1 MALKDKAAR
10 IDLSNIGIPPL
21 NKPAGQG
28 AKTAI
33 GLHADALFRDEKV
46 AEENASLKEQLKS
59 FEGAQPTRRLDPKL
73 VLPSRWANRV
83 EESFLAPDFM
93 SLKAEIE
100 SSGGNV
106 QPIKVRPIGADK
118 FEIIYGH
125 RRHRA
130 CLELGIE
137 VLATIESVEDAQLF
151 TEMDRENRERQALR
165 PYETG
170 LMYARALDQGLFASA
185 RKLSEAIS
193 ADLTY
198 VGRALKLARLPDD
211 VIRAFRSPLDLQ
223 FAWASELSE
232 ALQKDPDGVLLRAK
246 GLAQRLDKPPAKD
259 VLRQLVQG
267 GSTVL
272 PPKKPSLRIKGK
284 FGEVILDVSRVDVS
298 KVDVLE
304 RAIRTALGG

>member
-10 IDLSNIGIPPL
+10 IDLTNLGIPPVT
-21 NKPAGQG
+21 KPVGQG

-33 GLHADALFRDEKV
+33 GLHADALFRDERV
-46 AEENASLKEQLKS
+46 AVENAQLKDQLKA
-59 FEGAQPTRRLDPKL
+59 FDGAQPTRRLDPK
-73 VLPSRWANRV
+73 VVVPSRWANRV
-83 EESFLAPDFM
+83 EDSFLAPDFL

-106 QPIKVRPIGADK
+106 QPIKVRPLGADK
-118 FEIIYGH
+118 FEIVFGH

-130 CLELGIE
+130 CLELGLD
-137 VLATIESVEDAQLF
+137 VLATIETVEDAQLF
-151 TEMDRENRERQALR
+151 AEMDRENRERQALR

-211 VIRAFRSPLDLQ
+211 VIKAFRSPLDLQ
-223 FAWASELSE
+223 FAWAADLSE
-232 ALQKDPDGVLLRAK
+232 ALQKDPDGVLVRAK
-246 GLAQRLDKPPAKD
+246 GLAQRLEKPAAKE

-272 PPKKPSLRIKGK
+272 PPSKNSIRVKGK
-284 FGEVILDVSRVDVS
+284 FGEVTVNVSRVDPS
-298 KVDVLE
+298 KLEVLE
-304 RAIRTALGG
+304 RAIRSALGS

>member
-1 MALKDKAAR
+1 
-10 IDLSNIGIPPL
+10 
-21 NKPAGQG
+21 
-28 AKTAI
+28 
-33 GLHADALFRDEKV
+33 
-46 AEENASLKEQLKS
+46 
-59 FEGAQPTRRLDPKL
+59 
-73 VLPSRWANRV
+73 V

-118 FEIIYGH
+118 FEIVFGH

-198 VGRALKLARLPDD
+198 VGRALKLARLPDE
-211 VIRAFRSPLDLQ
+211 VIRAFRSPLELQ

-259 VLRQLVQG
+259 VLRQLIQG

-284 FGEVILDVSRVDVS
+284 FGEVVIDVSRVDVS
-298 KVDVLE
+298 KVDALE